1 MRNAIPREAH
11 AVLVFNPE
19 DIEGLEDYIKE
30 YEAQINE
37 EYTPIEEGIT
47 LKLENVE
54 LPAAIVPEEIQDNMI
69 WPISPASS
77 A

>member
-30 YEAQINE
+30 YEVQINE
-37 EYTPIEEGIT
+37 EYTSIEEGIVV
-47 LKLENVE
+47 KLENVRMG
-54 LPAAIVPEEIQDNMI
+54 LCV
-69 WPISPASS
+69 
-77 A
+77 